1 MAAFTKAAEMD
12 EGVLVLTES
21 NFDEELAKHEH
32 LLVEFYAPW
41 CGHCKKLAPEY
52 AAAASVLAAQDPP
65 QYVAKVD
72 ATENNALAER
82 FEVKGFPTMIWFRN
96 GKQSDYTGGR
106 TKDTIVN
113 WISKKTGPAS
123 KHVACDA
130 LNSDKLAAV
139 YFGDFEGAAFDNYM
153 NVAKSNEVYEFN
165 HAAAECAATH
175 GAKAPGVSVFRNFDN
190 SPVHHDG
197 EHTEAAVNAFLDKSA
212 IPMLINFSEDYIE
225 PIFGKG
231 KDAMILFTDDAEGAY
246 NSVFKQAAEQL
257 NGEIIFVLS
266 GTQNGI
272 QQRLAEFIGVEAS
285 QAPTIRLLSPG
296 EEMKKFV
303 FPGSMD
309 TVTVHAIKNFLDD
322 YKSGAMKPHL
332 KSEAEPEVQG
342 DLTILVGTNFDSIV
356 NDPSKD
362 VLVKYYAPWCG
373 HCKSLAPT
381 WDDLAAHTGDI
392 KDLVI
397 AKFDATANEVDGLN
411 IRGYP
416 TLRFYPKGNKDGVEY
431 DGERDMEAF
440 KEWLMKNSDAYK
452 KHFAK
457 HDEL

>member
-1 MAAFTKAAEMD
+1 
-12 EGVLVLTES
+12 
-21 NFDEELAKHEH
+21 
-32 LLVEFYAPW
+32 
-41 CGHCKKLAPEY
+41 
-52 AAAASVLAAQDPP
+52 
-65 QYVAKVD
+65 
-72 ATENNALAER
+72 
-82 FEVKGFPTMIWFRN
+82 
-96 GKQSDYTGGR
+96 
-106 TKDTIVN
+106 
-113 WISKKTGPAS
+113 
-123 KHVACDA
+123 
-130 LNSDKLAAV
+130 
-139 YFGDFEGAAFDNYM
+139 
-153 NVAKSNEVYEFN
+153 
-165 HAAAECAATH
+165 
-175 GAKAPGVSVFRNFDN
+175 
-190 SPVHHDG
+190 
-197 EHTEAAVNAFLDKSA
+197 
-212 IPMLINFSEDYIE
+212 
-225 PIFGKG
+225 
-231 KDAMILFTDDAEGAY
+231 MILFTDDAEGAY